1 MKKLS
6 TLFGVCICIGM
17 SAQLVVTPVGPIANI
32 GNFLTG
38 SGVTITNVTYTGDTN
53 AIGYF
58 TANNTTLNMNGG
70 FLMTTG
76 VATEAI
82 GPNVN
87 TGMGTDNTYP
97 GDADLNNLAQCNTFN
112 AAVLEFDCVPSDD
125 TLYFNF
131 IFGSDEYME
140 YAMGGFNDVFAI
152 FISGPSMPFQNIA
165 WLPSSTI
172 PVSVLNCNANVNAAY
187 YVDRT
192 GDPDIEYDGTT
203 VNILAT
209 IPVVPGNTY
218 HLKLAVADALDGIVD
233 GGAFFEA
240 GSFRT
245 IGPASIQPVMNE
257 VRPLEIFPSPTFGGN
272 VNLQM
277 TPTAGTQA
285 QVNVYSY
292 SGQIVLTQ
300 SVEVNANG
308 TTQIDVSTLEAG
320 LYTVEVLYDQQLQR
334 GTLSI
339 VNP

>member
-1 MKKLS
+1 
-6 TLFGVCICIGM
+6 M

-38 SGVTITNVTYTGDTN
+38 AGVTITNVTYVGDTN

-58 TANNTTLNMNGG
+58 TASNTTLNMNGG

-82 GPNVN
+82 GPNSS
-87 TGMGTDNTYP
+87 TGIGIDNTYP
-97 GDADLNNLAQCNTFN
+97 GDADLTNLAQCNTYN

-140 YAMGGFNDVFAI
+140 YVSGGFNDVFAI

-172 PVSVLNCNANVNAAY
+172 PVSVVNCNANMNAAY

-192 GDPDIEYDGTT
+192 GDPDVEYDGTT
-203 VNILAT
+203 VNILAI

-218 HLKLAVADALDGIVD
+218 HLKLAIADALDGIVD

-245 IGPASIQPVMNE
+245 IGPASVHPVVNE
-257 VRPLEIFPSPTFGGN
+257 EKPLEIFPSPTFGGN

-277 TPTAGTQA
+277 APGYAAQA
-285 QVNVYSY
+285 HVNVFSF
-292 SGQIVLTQ
+292 SGQIVLSQT
-300 SVEVNANG
+300 VEVNSNG
-308 TTQIDVSTLEAG
+308 TAQIDVSTLEAG
-320 LYTVEVLYDQQLQR
+320 LYSIEVLYDEQLQH
-334 GTLSI
+334 GALSI
-339 VNP
+339 VNR